1 MKQFHYKFIIIYC
14 YYLFF
19 RSQKSQSTNNL
30 ANELLGNVNKLSTKL
45 TTSQAEEK
53 LIFDG
58 LNDLSKEERQK
69 ILSVMQLAQQDE
81 INVSILTSKIPSSTY
96 LQNTTIS
103 NAGLSFFY
111 IFFGRIWHSYLKTI
125 LLL

>member
-1 MKQFHYKFIIIYC
+1 M
-14 YYLFF
+14 
-19 RSQKSQSTNNL
+19 
-30 ANELLGNVNKLSTKL
+30 LGNVNKLSTKL